1 MSEADVVLDK
11 QLERYWLRA
20 LTDVRVAE
28 PSQAVAPAA
37 RAAASWATAPIPR
50 ALLERAL
57 AAAQGAELG
66 LFVLVAAAA
75 AGVLRRAR
83 VDDPVTLGTVA
94 FDCVAPGAAGNPL
107 LLHARVGLAT
117 TFSALVQ
124 AVKAQVLAAIE
135 HQPYAFT
142 ALLDKLRDRGE
153 ALAPECFELAL
164 ASQSLQSDTTPLG
177 RFAIVMTLVRRGDE
191 AALELACCDD
201 RDRVR
206 AERLARSVLALLADG
221 LERPHRPLAALR
233 LLDAD
238 GEAELTTVYNH
249 RPSVP
254 PFLAVHRRVDAQARQ
269 TPDAT
274 AVVGEDGVLT
284 YAGLRRRSDALAA
297 ALVAAGVR
305 PEDVVAVRTPYA
317 TSLPVAALGVLK
329 AGAAFVLLDGGM
341 PEARLGQLLHDSRAV
356 ALVLAGGQAAPPGFS
371 GPVVT
376 LEHVPAA
383 AAPHVEVH
391 PHGLAYLIYSSGSTG
406 RPKGAMVEH
415 GSFAEFTQWAAREY
429 GHREGR
435 RCLLSSAVAYD
446 GTILQ
451 LFPPLVTGGV
461 VHVIDPRARLELP
474 HYVRFLAENQIAC
487 IDEVPSLLRVMCAYL
502 RSSGHGPLT
511 SLEVLSVGGEAIA
524 IELVR
529 ECRRWITPAGAIVN
543 GYSPSETS
551 PIVLTHRFDGT
562 RDDEVSVLGAP
573 RPNAQVLVLDAYD
586 QPLPP
591 AFTGELHVAG
601 LAVSRGYRD
610 RPALTAERFV
620 PSVYGDGGR
629 MYRSGDRARW
639 LEGGVVEF
647 LGRSDRQIKVR
658 GHRVELDEI
667 EAVLR
672 EQPELAAAAVTLG
685 RDEGGPER
693 IVAYVV
699 PAPTARPELWP
710 SLGEHLVYDDLVY
723 QAMTNDLERN
733 RSYVAAMRRHVPG
746 KVVVDVGTGKD
757 AVLAVL
763 CVEAG
768 ARRVYAIETLEHAFV
783 AAKERVRQLGLDD
796 RITVLHGDARSIVLP
811 ELVDVCVSEV
821 FGGIGGCEG
830 AAAILDD
837 ARRLLAP
844 GGVVIPERS
853 ITRIAAAS
861 LPPELHEDPR
871 FSPLAAA
878 YVAKIFARVGR
889 PFDVPV
895 GIRGFSPALVAS
907 GSAVFEDLDFRGPV
921 PRSYVRDIQLCV
933 TTAARIDGF
942 VLWLELETTPGEVID
957 TLHRQHCWMP
967 TFFPVFYPGV
977 EVSAGDHV
985 TATCRGTPSPDG
997 VAMDYRI
1004 EGRLHRHGHAPLC
1017 FEHDCRPYE
1026 LRHRGSPFHAR
1037 LFDQAPPPPRDPAES
1052 LGRRLRDAL
1061 VRRLPGFMVPD
1072 VFVQLDALPML
1083 ASGKVNY
1090 PALPDPPS
1098 RKRRSLGLVAPRT
1111 PTELAVA
1118 AIWAE
1123 LLRLDEVGVT
1133 EDFFRCGGHSLL
1145 ATQLASRLREAFH
1158 VEWSVRDVFERPT
1171 IAAQAETLD
1180 GALAPAP
1187 APPVTPRTSPGRPP
1201 ASFAQE
1207 RLWFLAQLDPDSP
1220 FYAAAAMLTLTGR
1233 LDVPALEQALGM
1245 LVRRHESLRTSFA
1258 VEDGRPVQVIAA
1270 SQELAVERV
1279 RCSEAQLAKLVR
1291 ERVGRPFDLAVAP
1304 LVRVSLL
1311 ALGDADHRLL
1321 ITLHHIICDGW
1332 SVSILARELAAN
1344 YAHVAAGGP
1353 GPLGELR
1360 LQYADYAVWQRQAHA
1375 AGCFDAQR
1383 DYWRG
1388 QLAGVPSRLELP
1400 TDRPRPRVL
1409 RHEGATRPI
1418 RVPAAVAGALVR
1430 LGEREGA
1437 TLFMVVLAAF
1447 GVLLR
1452 RYCPQTD
1459 IVVGFPIANRQRGE
1473 LEELIGLFANT
1484 LVLRMDLARDRSFRT
1499 LVQQVRRAAL
1509 DAYAHQ
1515 DLPFESLLQE
1525 LHVERDLGFQPLFQV
1540 ALVMHDTP
1548 MPRIELPGLSVEV
1561 EELDTGT
1568 AKFDLCLELA
1578 VDGDALTGKLEY
1590 STELLDAPT
1599 IERIASNLSVLLA
1612 ACAEDP
1618 ERGILTLPVSTAA
1631 ERALVLT
1638 EWNQTTSV
1646 AAREASL
1653 PQLLAAQVAQRPD
1666 AVAVVDRD
1674 EHVSY
1679 RALATRVDRLARRLA
1694 RLGVGP
1700 EVVVAVSMERS
1711 VWAVVGV
1718 LAVVELGA
1726 AFVCLDSTLP
1736 RERLAHV
1743 VRETAPRVVLTQR
1756 GLASLEAY
1764 EGEVVIVDGPLAE
1777 GDRFADERPRPRER
1791 VRGDGLAYIVY
1802 TSGTT
1807 GRPKG
1812 IAMTYAS
1819 LANEIAWQLEQS
1831 PSGRPL
1837 RTLQLASL
1845 GFDIAYLEIFSTL
1858 AEGGTLVL
1866 VPEATRRDPQ
1876 ATLAAMLELGVERAV
1891 ATYAMLQP
1899 LASAAVGRGE
1909 LPWLRELVS
1918 TGEELRIT
1926 SEIAA
1931 LCEANPQLLLGNYYG
1946 PSECDVV
1953 TSFWVRE
1960 RPVPTGSAPI
1970 GRPIANTRIHL
1981 LDGALAPVP
1990 IGATGEVWIGGTCVG
2005 RGYLGQPGATAER
2018 FMPDPLGIEAG
2029 ARLYR
2034 TGDLAR
2040 HLADGNVRYF
2050 GRIDR
2055 QIKIRG
2061 VRIEPGEIEVALTEH
2076 DAVREAFVTLH
2087 AGASGRLV
2095 AYVVLHEGAT
2105 LDERKLADHLRA
2117 RVPHTMVP
2125 ASYVALERL
2134 PLDPNGKV
2142 DWKRLPAPTPVGSR
2156 ATGTQAPPR
2165 TAVEASVAEIW
2176 REVLQVERVGR
2187 DDNFFDLGGDS
2198 LRIARVHAKL
2208 VAALGVELTIV
2219 ELFQHPT
2226 LDALAELLARR
2237 TGGAEPTAALPP
2249 PRAEVRRELAE
2260 GRDAARARR
2269 RAGRVKLDVDP
2280 RGKRSK

>member
-1 MSEADVVLDK
+1 MNEADVVFDK

-28 PSQAVAPAA
+28 PLQSVAPEASTAA
-37 RAAASWATAPIPR
+37 PCATAPIPR
-50 ALLERAL
+50 VLLDRAL
-57 AAAQGAELG
+57 AASQGAELG

-75 AGVLRRAR
+75 AGVLRRAH
-83 VDDPVTLGTVA
+83 VDDPVTVGTVA
-94 FDCVAPGAAGNPL
+94 FDGVAPGPAGNPL
-107 LLHARVGLAT
+107 LVHVRVGLAS

-124 AVKAQVLAAIE
+124 AMKAQVLAAIE
-135 HQPYAFT
+135 HQSYAFT

-153 ALAPECFELAL
+153 VLAPACFELAL
-164 ASQSLQSDTTPLG
+164 ASRALQSDTASLG
-177 RFAIVMTLVRRGDE
+177 RFGVVMTLVRRGDE
-191 AALELACCDD
+191 AALELACGHG

-206 AERLARSVLALLADG
+206 AERFARSVLALLASG
-221 LERPHRPLAALR
+221 LARPHLPLAALR

-238 GEAELTTVYNH
+238 GEAELTTIYNH

-254 PFLAVHRRVDAQARQ
+254 SFHAVHQRVDAQARQ

-284 YAGLRRRSDALAA
+284 HAGLRRRSDALAA

-317 TSLPVAALGVLK
+317 TSLAVAALGVLK

-341 PEARLGQLLHDSRAV
+341 PEVRLEQLLHDSRAV
-356 ALVLAGGQAAPPGFS
+356 AMVLAGGQAAPPSFT

-376 LEHVPAA
+376 LEDVPAA

-391 PHGLAYLIYSSGSTG
+391 PRSLAYLIYSSGSTG

-415 GSFAEFTQWAAREY
+415 GSFADFTQWAVREY

-461 VHVIDPRARLELP
+461 VHVIDPRARLEIP
-474 HYVRFLAENQIAC
+474 HYVRFLVERQIAC

-502 RSSGHGPLT
+502 RSSGHGPLA

-529 ECRRWITPAGAIVN
+529 ECRRWITATGAIVN

-562 RDDEVSVLGAP
+562 RDDEISLLGAP

-620 PSVYGDGGR
+620 PSVCSDGGR

-639 LEGGVVEF
+639 LEGGLVEF

-667 EAVLR
+667 EVVLR
-672 EQPELAAAAVTLG
+672 EQPEVAAAAVTLD
-685 RDEGGPER
+685 RDEVGSGR
-693 IVAYVV
+693 VVAYVV
-699 PAPTARPELWP
+699 PAPTTRPELWP

-733 RSYVAAMRRHVPG
+733 RKYAVAMRRHVPG

-757 AVLAVL
+757 AVLAIL

-796 RITVLHGDARSIVLP
+796 RITVLHGDARTIVLP
-811 ELVDVCVSEV
+811 EPVHVCVSEV

-830 AAAILDD
+830 AAAILGD

-878 YVAKIFARVGR
+878 YVEKIFARVGR

-921 PRSYVRDIQLCV
+921 SRTYARDVELCV
-933 TTAARIDGF
+933 TTPARIDGF

-977 EVSAGDHV
+977 EVAAGDHI
-985 TATCRGTPSPDG
+985 TATCRGTPSSDG

-1004 EGRLHRHGHAPLC
+1004 EGRLHRHGHAPLS

-1026 LRHRGSPFHAR
+1026 GRHRGSPFHTR
-1037 LFDQAPPPPRDPAES
+1037 LFAQGPPPPRHPAES

-1072 VFVQLDALPML
+1072 LFVELDALPML

-1090 PALPDPPS
+1090 PALPAPPS
-1098 RKRRSLGLVAPRT
+1098 REQRAIGFVAPRT

-1133 EDFFRCGGHSLL
+1133 EDFFRCGGHSLV

-1171 IAAQAETLD
+1171 IAAQAELLEQ
-1180 GALAPAP
+1180 AVAPAP
-1187 APPVTPRTSPGRPP
+1187 APPVTRRRATGHPP

-1207 RLWFLAQLDPDSP
+1207 RLWFLSQLDPASP
-1220 FYAAAAMLTLTGR
+1220 FYTAAAMLTLRGH
-1233 LDVPALEQALGM
+1233 LDVPALERALGM
-1245 LVRRHESLRTSFA
+1245 LIRRHESLRTSFA

-1270 SQELAVERV
+1270 PRELAMERV
-1279 RCSEAQLAKLVR
+1279 RCTNAQLAELVR
-1291 ERVGRPFDLAVAP
+1291 KRVGRPFDLGVAP
-1304 LVRVSLL
+1304 LVRGTLF
-1311 ALGDADHRLL
+1311 ALDDADHRLL

-1332 SVSILARELAAN
+1332 SVGILARELAAS
-1344 YAHVAAGGP
+1344 YAHVVAGGP

-1360 LQYADYAVWQRQAHA
+1360 LQYADYAAWQRQAHE
-1375 AGCFDAQR
+1375 AGHFDAQR
-1383 DYWRG
+1383 DYWRQ
-1388 QLAGVPSRLELP
+1388 QLAGAPSRLELP

-1409 RHEGATRPI
+1409 RHEGATRPV
-1418 RVPAAVAGALVR
+1418 RVPAEVAGALAR

-1459 IVVGFPIANRQRGE
+1459 IVVGFPIANRHRGE

-1499 LVQQVRRAAL
+1499 LVQQARRAAL

-1548 MPRIELPGLSVEV
+1548 MPQIELPGLSVVV

-1590 STELLDAPT
+1590 STELFDAST

-1612 ACAEDP
+1612 ACAADP
-1618 ERGILTLPVSTAA
+1618 ERGILTLPVSTPA
-1631 ERALVLT
+1631 ERALLT
-1638 EWNQTTSV
+1638 EWNRTTSV
-1646 AAREASL
+1646 TAREASL
-1653 PQLLAAQVAQRPD
+1653 SHMFAAQVAQRPD

-1679 RALATRVDRLARRLA
+1679 RALALRVDRLARRLA

-1711 VWAVVGV
+1711 VGAVVGV

-1756 GLASLEAY
+1756 GLASLEGYA
-1764 EGEVVIVDGPLAE
+1764 GEVVLVDEPLAD
-1777 GDRFADERPRPRER
+1777 GHGFADPHPRSRER

-1812 IAMTYAS
+1812 IAMTHAS
-1819 LANEIAWQLEQS
+1819 LANEIAWQLDQS

-1858 AEGGTLVL
+1858 AEGGTLLL

-1918 TGEELRIT
+1918 TGEDLRIT
-1926 SEIAA
+1926 PEIAA
-1931 LCEANPQLLLGNYYG
+1931 LCEANPRLALGNYYG

-1960 RPVPTGSAPI
+1960 RPVPTGSVPI
-1970 GRPIANTRIHL
+1970 GRPITNTRIHL
-1981 LDGALAPVP
+1981 LDGGLAPVP

-2018 FMPDPLGIEAG
+2018 FRPDPFGIEAG

-2061 VRIEPGEIEVALTEH
+2061 VRIEPGEIEVALVEH
-2076 DAVREAFVTLH
+2076 DAVCEAFVTTH

-2095 AYVVLHEGAT
+2095 AYVVLHAGAA
-2105 LDERKLADHLRA
+2105 LDERQLADHLRA

-2125 ASYVALERL
+2125 ARYVALERL
-2134 PLDPNGKV
+2134 PLDANGKV
-2142 DWKRLPAPTPVGSR
+2142 DWKRLPAPTRVEARAAGSY
-2156 ATGTQAPPR
+2156 APPR
-2165 TAVEASVAEIW
+2165 TAIEAAIAEVW
-2176 REVLQVERVGR
+2176 REVLQVERIGR

-2237 TGGAEPTAALPP
+2237 AGGAEPTAALPP

-2269 RAGRVKLDVDP
+2269 RAGRVKLDVNP
-2280 RGKRSK
+2280 RGKRTK